1 MRRAA
6 WLLLVAVVVLAL
18 APSIASA
25 ATPRWD
31 DWYNGG
37 VEQMPRGPG
46 WYLSWVKIVVSWLWF
61 LIWVATSDWVNVDCQ
76 RHRFNYAL
84 WNSLCVFPFAAVYV
98 LSWWIPFY
106 AIGLV
111 LMAIAHFAPLF
122 TYIRYRNLRLEAH
135 QKVLTPDHL
144 RFLASERLAPLG
156 IKIAAERRRP
166 QDEVSLKLIPQGAP
180 TERDNTAN
188 LLRARQSP
196 GFVPAVELLSDALG
210 RRSDAVM
217 LDYTA
222 QGVALRY
229 EIDGFWQNGD
239 AREREPSDALL
250 AVLKTIAALNPAER
264 RARQQGKFAVEM
276 KKRKFAVSMTS
287 QGTQTGERVVFQFD
301 EGGAKFKKLPDLGMR
316 EKLVEEVRTLL
327 SQPVGIVLLS
337 APPRGGLSALTSATL
352 GSCDRF
358 VRVFVS
364 IDDVAKPE
372 PPVENITVTTYNAA
386 AGETPLTVLP
396 ALVRQYPDV
405 LVVRDLVNA
414 DVVHYLCD
422 QTQQQR
428 MIISTVRAKD
438 AVEAPLRVL
447 QLKASPAKFAAAL
460 ATVINMRLVRKLC
473 EACREPYAPPP
484 QLLQRLRI
492 PAGKVE
498 NFYRPPQQP
507 EKVCPACGG
516 IGYVGRTG
524 IFEVLSMNDALREVL
539 AKTPRLDLLRQ
550 EARKQGFRGLQ
561 EEGILLVAK
570 GVTSL
575 EELRRTLE
583 EPKKQNA

>member
-6 WLLLVAVVVLAL
+6 CLLSIALVLLAL
-18 APSIASA
+18 TPTNAWA
-25 ATPRWD
+25 ANVRWD
-31 DWYNGG
+31 DWFDGG
-37 VEQMPRGPG
+37 VDQMPRGPG
-46 WYLSWVKIVVSWLWF
+46 WYLSWVKIIVSWLWF
-61 LIWVATSDWVNVDCQ
+61 LVWVTTADWVNVDSQ
-76 RHRFNYAL
+76 RNRFNYAM
-84 WNSLCVFPFAAVYV
+84 WNSLCVFPFAAVYII
-98 LSWWIPFY
+98 SWWIPFY

-111 LMAIAHFAPLF
+111 LMAIAHLVPLF
-122 TYIRYRNLRLEAH
+122 AYIRYRNARVEMH
-135 QKVLTPDHL
+135 QKVLTADHL

-166 QDEVSLKLIPQGAP
+166 QDEVSLKLVPQGGA
-180 TERDNTAN
+180 TDRDNSAN
-188 LLRARQSP
+188 LLRARQST
-196 GFVPAVELLSDALG
+196 GFVPAVELLNDALA
-210 RRSDAVM
+210 RRSDALM
-217 LDYTA
+217 LDYTT
-222 QGVALRY
+222 QGVSLRY

-239 AREREPSDALL
+239 SRERELGDAML
-250 AVLKTIAALNPAER
+250 AVLKTVAALNPAER
-264 RARQQGKFAVEM
+264 RARQQGKFAIEM
-276 KKRKFAVSMTS
+276 KKRKFAVSMTA
-287 QGTQTGERVVFQFD
+287 QGTQTGERVLFQFD

-316 EKLVEEVRTLL
+316 EKLVEEVRALL
-327 SQPVGIVLLS
+327 SKPSGVVLLS

-372 PPVENITVTTYNAA
+372 PPVENIAVTTYNAKG
-386 AGETPLTVLP
+386 GETPLTVLP

-405 LVVRDLVNA
+405 LVVRDMVNA

-422 QTQQQR
+422 QVQQQR

-438 AVEAPLRVL
+438 AVEAPLRIL
-447 QLKASPAKFAAAL
+447 QLKASPPKLAAVLNA
-460 ATVINMRLVRKLC
+460 VINMRLVRKLC

-498 NFYRPPQQP
+498 SFYRPPQQP
-507 EKVCPACGG
+507 EKVCPVCNG

-524 IFEVLSMNDALREVL
+524 IFEVLTFNDELREVL

-550 EARKQGFRGLQ
+550 AARKQGFRGLQ

>member
-6 WLLLVAVVVLAL
+6 WLLLVAIVVLAL
-18 APSIASA
+18 APAVASA
-25 ATPRWD
+25 ANPRWD
-31 DWYNGG
+31 DWYDGG
-37 VEQMPRGPG
+37 IDKMPRGPG

-61 LIWVATSDWVNVDCQ
+61 LIWATTSDWVNIDCQ

-84 WNSLCVFPFAAVYV
+84 WNSLCVFPFAAAFVV
-98 LSWWIPFY
+98 AWWIPFY
-106 AIGLV
+106 AIGLL
-111 LMAIAHFAPLF
+111 LMAVAHLVPLF
-122 TYIRYRNLRLEAH
+122 AYVRYRNLRVEMH
-135 QKVLTPDHL
+135 QKVLTAAHL

-166 QDEVSLKLIPQGAP
+166 QDEISLKLIPQGAP
-180 TERDNTAN
+180 TERDNSAN

-196 GFVPAVELLSDALG
+196 GFVPAVELLNDALV
-210 RRSDAVM
+210 RRSDAMM

-222 QGVALRY
+222 QGVSLRY
-229 EIDGFWQNGD
+229 EIDGLWQNGD
-239 AREREPSDALL
+239 AREREQGDALL
-250 AVLKTIAALNPAER
+250 VVLKTIAALNPGER
-264 RARQQGKFAVEM
+264 RARQQGKFGVEI
-276 KKRKFAVSMTS
+276 KKRKFTVSMTA
-287 QGTQTGERVVFQFD
+287 QGTQTGERVLVQFD
-301 EGGAKFKKLPDLGMR
+301 EGGAKYKKLPDLGMR
-316 EKLVEEVRTLL
+316 EKLVEEVRTQL
-327 SQPVGIVLLS
+327 SQPAGIVLLS

-364 IDDVAKPE
+364 VDDVAKPE

-405 LVVRDLVNA
+405 LVVRDFVNA

-422 QTQQQR
+422 QVQQQR

-447 QLKASPAKFAAAL
+447 QLKASPAKFASVL
-460 ATVINMRLVRKLC
+460 TTVINMRLVRKLC

-507 EKVCPACGG
+507 EKVCQVCGG
-516 IGYVGRTG
+516 VGYVGRTG

>member
-1 MRRAA
+1 MRRGSL
-6 WLLLVAVVVLAL
+6 LLLVAVIGLAL
-18 APSIASA
+18 APSLATA
-25 ATPRWD
+25 ATARWD
-31 DWYNGG
+31 DWYSGG

-46 WYLSWVKIVVSWLWF
+46 WYLSWIKIVVSWLWF

-76 RHRFNYAL
+76 RCRFNYVL

-111 LMAIAHFAPLF
+111 LMLLAHVVPLGA
-122 TYIRYRNLRLEAH
+122 YIRYRNQRVEMH

-166 QDEVSLKLIPQGAP
+166 LDDLALKVIPQGGA
-180 TERDNTAN
+180 TDRDNSAN

-196 GFVPAVELLSDALG
+196 GFVPAVQLLGDALN
-210 RRSDAVM
+210 RRSDALM

-222 QGVALRY
+222 QGVSLRF
-229 EIDGFWQNGD
+229 EVDGFWQNGD
-239 AREREPSDALL
+239 TREREAGDALL
-250 AVLKTIAALNPAER
+250 AALKTVAALNPAER
-264 RARQQGKFAVEM
+264 RARQQGKFAVEI
-276 KKRKFAVSMTS
+276 KKRKIAVTMQA
-287 QGTQTGERVVFQFD
+287 QGTQTGERVLFQFD
-301 EGGAKFKKLPDLGMR
+301 DGGAKFKKLPDLGMR
-316 EKLVEEVRTLL
+316 EKLVEETRALL
-327 SQPVGIVLLS
+327 SQPAGIVLLS
-337 APPRGGLSALTSATL
+337 APPRGGLTALTGATL

-358 VRVFVS
+358 VRVFVAVE
-364 IDDVAKPE
+364 DVAKPE
-372 PPVENITVTTYNAA
+372 PPVENITVTTYDAM

-396 ALVRQYPDV
+396 AMIRQYPDV
-405 LVVRDLVNA
+405 IVVRDFVNA

-422 QTQQQR
+422 QVQQQR

-438 AVEAPLRVL
+438 ALEAPLRVL

-460 ATVINMRLVRKLC
+460 STVINMRLIRKLC

-492 PAGKVE
+492 PPGKVE
-498 NFYRPPQQP
+498 SFYRPPQQP

-516 IGYVGRTG
+516 IGYLGRTG
-524 IFEVLSMNDALREVL
+524 IFEVLSINDALREVL

-575 EELRRTLE
+575 DELRRTLE
-583 EPKKQNA
+583 EPKKPQA